1 MSRFSRGLAQE
12 HEWHCL
18 ITFCTTN
25 SDGPIT
31 GYICCLP
38 NMLINMQWHRWL
50 YVKCEVNTVHIIGDE
65 ILIIIIKAS
74 FQVSDNMSE
83 NETREINYD

>member
-1 MSRFSRGLAQE
+1 
-12 HEWHCL
+12 
-18 ITFCTTN
+18 
-25 SDGPIT
+25 
-31 GYICCLP
+31 
-38 NMLINMQWHRWL
+38 MLINMQWHRWL

-65 ILIIIIKAS
+65 ILIIIIKTS